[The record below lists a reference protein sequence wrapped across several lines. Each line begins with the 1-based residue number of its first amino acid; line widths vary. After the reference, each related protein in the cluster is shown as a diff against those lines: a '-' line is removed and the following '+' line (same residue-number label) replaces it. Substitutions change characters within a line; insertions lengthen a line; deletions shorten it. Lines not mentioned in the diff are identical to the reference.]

1 MRANHF
7 VTLGLCVGIVGLGS
21 AVASC
26 GTDTSGTCTD
36 TNSCGP
42 GTDGGADGDDV
53 NLGDAMGDTGP
64 TEDGPNDGG
73 GDVKTDGPNDGSV
86 MCEAGLH
93 DCNGKCVNEG
103 NDPNNCGACGKVCPA
118 PDAGMATASC
128 GGSPPTCGFM
138 CASGYHSCNG
148 KCLSDG
154 DDPSSDPC
162 VVADGLGIFVSPSGN
177 DSSGNGSKAL
187 PYASIAKA
195 ASIAA
200 TGKKRVYACGT
211 FTSAVALTSSDDGVT
226 IYGGLDCTTWVY
238 SASMPT
244 TVAPSAAGYAL
255 QVTGAGTTG
264 VTFDDFVFT
273 AQSAP
278 STPPA
283 STATAAQSSIAVF
296 ASQSIVKLTRVAVS
310 AGGGQPGATGASTTN
325 WSGAAAIGTA
335 GALTTGGAGGQ
346 NACLDGTTSSTGGF
360 GGGIPAPAPAD
371 GSSQPA
377 VGSSNGGGNK
387 ATSCDPGGVGANGN
401 APTTQA
407 LGASTS
413 GAPGSTGWTTSAPGA
428 NGSKANPAQGGGG
441 GGSNAAIGA
450 GGGGGAGGCGGAGG
464 TGGASGGS
472 SIAILSY
479 QSSMT
484 LTLSTVSSSAGG
496 DGGAGGLGQDG
507 QSGGAGAPGGGGAP
521 QGCTGGNGGIGGGG
535 GGGGGGAGGLSAGIV
550 WSGGTAP
557 VVDGTAISSQASGV
571 GGFTTGT
578 AGTVGP
584 GGAGGQGGGNGG
596 AAGTNGAAGQ
606 SADVVSM

>member
-73 GDVKTDGPNDGSV
+73 GDVKTDGPNDGSE

-264 VTFDDFVFT
+264 VTFEDFVFT

-278 STPPA
+278 QTPPA
-283 STATAAQSSIAVF
+283 NTSTSASSSVAVF
-296 ASQSIVKLTRVAVS
+296 ASGSKVSFTRATID
-310 AGGGQPGATGASTTN
+310 AGSGQPGAGGTTAAN
-325 WSGAAAIGTA
+325 WSGAAAGGSAPQVVTA
-335 GALTTGGAGGQ
+335 GGAGGH
-346 NACLDGTTSSTGGF
+346 N
-360 GGGIPAPAPAD
+360 
-371 GSSQPA
+371 
-377 VGSSNGGGNK
+377 
-387 ATSCDPGGVGANGN
+387 TSCSD
-401 APTTQA
+401 
-407 LGASTS
+407 ASTS
-413 GAPGSTGWTTSAPGA
+413 
-428 NGSKANPAQGGGG
+428 
-441 GGSNAAIGA
+441 
-450 GGGGGAGGCGGAGG
+450 
-464 TGGASGGS
+464 
-472 SIAILSY
+472 
-479 QSSMT
+479 
-484 LTLSTVSSSAGG
+484 
-496 DGGAGGLGQDG
+496 
-507 QSGGAGAPGGGGAP
+507 
-521 QGCTGGNGGIGGGG
+521 TGGNGGGFD
-535 GGGGGGAGGLSAGIV
+535 AVNMV
-550 WSGGTAP
+550 WEPGQNGVSTPSVPAP
-557 VVDGTAISSQASGV
+557 NAN
-571 GGFTTGT
+571 
-578 AGTVGP
+578 
-584 GGAGGQGGGNGG
+584 GGNGG
-596 AAGTNGAAGQ
+596 NSCTSGTVGADGPAASQFGTGATTSG
-606 SADVVSM
+606 SVGSSGWVVG